1 MRTLVKVGAEAFTDC
16 RLRKAYLEEED
27 GWTEILFPSEYGYLM
42 NRLLASFGKNGH
54 RYDYGEY
61 DKNLLNG
68 GWNLEKLHLAIS
80 RLKQGRHL
88 KKEME
93 DSIRARILTDMEEIL
108 KLIQDHSDGES
119 LQALSDLHFFTEENT
134 DQAIALFNQEGSGEL
149 LPIFLNVKQGQR
161 RKPFDF
167 SL

>member
-1 MRTLVKVGAEAFTDC
+1 MRTLAKVGAEAFTDC

-27 GWTEILFPSEYGYLM
+27 GWTEIPFPSEYGYLM

-119 LQALSDLHFFTEENT
+119 L
-134 DQAIALFNQEGSGEL
+134 
-149 LPIFLNVKQGQR
+149 
-161 RKPFDF
+161 
-167 SL
+167 

>member
-1 MRTLVKVGAEAFTDC
+1 
-16 RLRKAYLEEED
+16 
-27 GWTEILFPSEYGYLM
+27 
-42 NRLLASFGKNGH
+42 
-54 RYDYGEY
+54 
-61 DKNLLNG
+61 
-68 GWNLEKLHLAIS
+68 
-80 RLKQGRHL
+80 
-88 KKEME
+88 ME

-149 LPIFLNVKQGQR
+149 LPILLNVKQGQR